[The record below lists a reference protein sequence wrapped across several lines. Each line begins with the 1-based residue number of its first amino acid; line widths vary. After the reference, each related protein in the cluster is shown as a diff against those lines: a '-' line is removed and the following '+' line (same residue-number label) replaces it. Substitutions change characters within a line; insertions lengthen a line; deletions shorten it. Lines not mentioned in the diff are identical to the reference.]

1 MTDMRAKEILSKT
14 IIPLKTSDTGNLA
27 LQWMEDFG
35 VNQLPLIEDDNY
47 LGLVKAEDIFNL
59 DDPDASLD
67 PHSLPLLRTY
77 VFDYQH
83 LYEVIRMVTTEHLS
97 LIAVLNDENKYAGCI
112 TLGGITVAMARFTSV
127 QQPGGILVL
136 EVSPAGYSLSEI
148 SRLVE
153 SNDAKVLS
161 AFITSPPDSNKLEV
175 TVKVNVMDLSSIIQT
190 FNRYDYIIKA
200 SFAEESSY
208 DALLNE
214 RYASLLKYLST

>member
-1 MTDMRAKEILSKT
+1 MRAKDILSKT
-14 IIPLKTSDTGNLA
+14 IIPLKTSDTGSLA

-47 LGLVKAEDIFNL
+47 FGLVKAEDIFNL
-59 DDPDASLD
+59 DDPDAVLD
-67 PHSLPLLRTY
+67 PHTLPLLRTY
-77 VFDYQH
+77 VFDYHH
-83 LYEVIRMVTTEHLS
+83 LYEVIRMVATEHLS

-112 TLGGITVAMARFTSV
+112 TLGGITSAMARFTSV

-136 EVSPAGYSLSEI
+136 EVSPAGYSMSEI
-148 SRLVE
+148 SRIVE

-161 AFITSPPDSNKLEV
+161 AFITSPPDSSKLEV
-175 TVKVNVMDLSSIIQT
+175 TVKVSVMDLSSIIHT

-200 SFAEESSY
+200 SFAEENSY
-208 DALLNE
+208 DALLSE